1 MLEPQ
6 PEEFYAPRTTWRL
19 DSNYVVVAAA
29 ALSVAIVVYSTVCFV
44 GNLFGL
50 WDPPWVKVA
59 REVWDTVMWYSYGTP
74 SQAAYIAAAAVVGL
88 GGLGPA
94 VAPAV
99 EILGGPPNPNP
110 SGPRRTPPRA
120 RAPVLIFGV
129 VATAVRRLWA

>member
-1 MLEPQ
+1 M
-6 PEEFYAPRTTWRL
+6 
-19 DSNYVVVAAA
+19 VAAS
-29 ALSVAIVVYSTVCFV
+29 LSVAIVVYSTVCFV
-44 GNLFGL
+44 GNILGL

-74 SQAAYIAAAAVVGL
+74 SQAAYIAAAAVGGL

-94 VAPAV
+94 VAPAI
-99 EILGGPPNPNP
+99 EILGEPPAPGPV
-110 SGPRRTPPRA
+110 GPRRAQPRA